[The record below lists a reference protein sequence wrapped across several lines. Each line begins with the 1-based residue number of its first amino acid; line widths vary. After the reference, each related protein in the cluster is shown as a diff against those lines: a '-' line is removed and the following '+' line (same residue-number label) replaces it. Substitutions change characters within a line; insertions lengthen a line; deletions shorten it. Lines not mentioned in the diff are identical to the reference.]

1 MTPHVTRRDFLK
13 TTAAAS
19 ALAFPAV
26 LKSQPA
32 GTPSPLNRLNVAVIG
47 AGGRGGAAL
56 EGTKDEN
63 IVAICDVDSVRAD
76 AGLKNFKERFPAEA
90 GRHEGAARFDD
101 FRKLFDKMGSKIDAV
116 TISTPDH
123 SHFPAAMAAMKHF
136 MVNI

>member
-1 MTPHVTRRDFLK
+1 
-13 TTAAAS
+13 
-19 ALAFPAV
+19 
-26 LKSQPA
+26 
-32 GTPSPLNRLNVAVIG
+32 VAVIG

-101 FRKLFDKMGSKIDAV
+101 FRKLFDKMGNKIDAV

-123 SHFPAAMAAMKHF
+123 IALPRGHGRHEAGQTCLRGKAVVAHGLGGA
-136 MVNI
+136 

>member
-56 EGTKDEN
+56 EGTRDEN
-63 IVAICDVDSVRAD
+63 IVAICDV
-76 AGLKNFKERFPAEA
+76 E
-90 GRHEGAARFDD
+90 
-101 FRKLFDKMGSKIDAV
+101 IDV
-116 TISTPDH
+116 IQCS
-123 SHFPAAMAAMKHF
+123 
-136 MVNI
+136 